1 VPLHNEAMQDTWGIP
16 GPTFI
21 AVFAGAMVAIAV
33 FAAIHRKVL
42 FRGNRDARVDD
53 LGPQQVAYLNGGDRL
68 AIYAALGGLRAAG
81 AIGTGPHHTLTQTGP
96 LPAGVTPL
104 DAAIHNAA
112 GRNARSRH
120 LMDDQWVRS
129 ALDQLRDGL
138 ERRGLANSRQ
148 TVKTARLWSVA
159 AAALVLIGVL
169 RLIAGIQRDKPV
181 GLLIPSLAFAVVL
194 FLALLVVNRI
204 ATTAAI
210 RGMRSLRQRHSH
222 LSPRQSPSYATYG
235 ASGAAMG
242 VALFGAA
249 SLYSMDPAFA
259 AEAEIHRAAAA
270 GAGSSGSSGS
280 SCGSGSS
287 CSGGSSCGGGGGCG
301 GGGCGG

>member
-1 VPLHNEAMQDTWGIP
+1 M
-16 GPTFI
+16 
-21 AVFAGAMVAIAV
+21 
-33 FAAIHRKVL
+33 
-42 FRGNRDARVDD
+42 
-53 LGPQQVAYLNGGDRL
+53 
-68 AIYAALGGLRAAG
+68 
-81 AIGTGPHHTLTQTGP
+81 
-96 LPAGVTPL
+96 
-104 DAAIHNAA
+104 
-112 GRNARSRH
+112 
-120 LMDDQWVRS
+120 
-129 ALDQLRDGL
+129 
-138 ERRGLANSRQ
+138 
-148 TVKTARLWSVA
+148 A
-159 AAALVLIGVL
+159 AAALVLVGVL

-210 RGMRSLRQRHSH
+210 RGMRSLRQQHGH

-259 AEAEIHRAAAA
+259 AEAEIHRATAA
-270 GAGSSGSSGS
+270 GAGSSGS